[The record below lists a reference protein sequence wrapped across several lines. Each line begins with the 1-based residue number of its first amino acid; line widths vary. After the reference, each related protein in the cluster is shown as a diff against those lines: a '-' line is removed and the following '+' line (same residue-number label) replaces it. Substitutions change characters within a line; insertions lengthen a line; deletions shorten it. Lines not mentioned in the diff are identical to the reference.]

1 VATAE
6 PEPAAV
12 RRPHLRLKGLL
23 VRVRATGAIMLLAAA
38 ALADPAAPVTQEA
51 LPNAHE
57 LGTGSLP
64 GAIPPP
70 PELAGELR
78 AAWRRRPRDYRP
90 RTRHLNPDGTPRYTN
105 RLFLSSS
112 PYLLQH
118 AHNPVDW
125 YPWGDEAFDAAKRL
139 GRPVLLSVGYSTCHW
154 CHVMEEESFEDEE
167 IARFLN
173 EHYVAVK
180 VDREERP
187 DIDAVY
193 MSAVQAL
200 TGGGGWPMTVWLT
213 PDRQPFY
220 GGTYFPARDGERG
233 SRTGL
238 LTLLRK
244 LDAVYREQPGAVGE
258 ASASL
263 AEKIRASLAGPAAA
277 DDLPAPKVLHD
288 AAAFYRRNFDPHDG
302 GMRRAP
308 KFPSNLPVRFLLRYH
323 RRTGDPEVLN
333 MVTLTLERMAG
344 GGMYDQVGGGFH
356 RYSTD
361 AQWLVPHFE
370 KMLYDNA
377 LLAMAYLEAYQV
389 TGRADFA
396 RVVREILRYVERD
409 MTSPQGAF
417 YSATDA
423 DSLTP
428 TGRREEGYFF
438 TWTPSEL
445 EAVLGSER
453 ARIVAAY
460 YDVTPSGAF
469 EGRSILH
476 TPRSVDEVAQQLQLP
491 PETVRRTVEE
501 AKDVLYAARA
511 RRPPPLRDD
520 KILAAWN
527 GLMISAYAQAAL
539 VLGHERYAG
548 IAARAADFVL
558 SAMRKDG
565 RLLRSCK
572 DGMARHRAYLDDYAF
587 MIAGL
592 LDLYEATGDLRWLQ
606 QAMGLDD
613 VLAAHYEDR
622 TAGGFFMTSDDH
634 EVLLAREKPNSDG
647 AEPSGNSVQAVNL
660 LRLHELTT
668 DDRYRRRAEH
678 TLRAFGETLRRAPA
692 ALSDM
697 LLAVDYQLDAPKEIV
712 IVTPAT
718 RADAEPL
725 VAELR
730 RAFVPNRALI
740 VVGEGPPLAAQAATI
755 PLLDGKTARGG
766 RPTAYVCKRRVCAL
780 PTAQPEVFAQQLRT
794 VEPLAAIPPP

>member
-1 VATAE
+1 MSIERVSEA
-6 PEPAAV
+6 PVPD
-12 RRPHLRLKGLL
+12 
-23 VRVRATGAIMLLAAA
+23 RVRHWPLRGIAAA
-38 ALADPAAPVTQEA
+38 TVAVLAQAAIAETLPRSLPAAPAA
-51 LPNAHE
+51 LSNP
-57 LGTGSLP
+57 LP
-64 GAIPPP
+64 GAVPPP
-70 PELAGELR
+70 AELTEQLQ
-78 AAWRRRPRDYRP
+78 AAWRRRPADYRP
-90 RTRHLNPDGTPRYTN
+90 RTRHLNPDGSPQYTN
-105 RLFLSSS
+105 RLLLSSS

-118 AHNPVDW
+118 AHNPVNW
-125 YPWGDEAFDAAKRL
+125 YPWGDEAFETAKRL
-139 GRPVLLSVGYSTCHW
+139 RRPVLLSVGYSTCHW

-167 IARFLN
+167 IARYLN
-173 EHYVAVK
+173 EHYVAIK

-187 DIDAVY
+187 DVDAIY

-233 SRTGL
+233 SRVGF

-244 LDAVYREQPGAVGE
+244 VDATYHQQPDAVAE
-258 ASASL
+258 ASTSL
-263 AEKIRASLAGPAAA
+263 TARIRAGLAGPAAA
-277 DDLPAPKVLHD
+277 DELPTAGVLHD
-288 AAAFYRRNFDPHDG
+288 AAAYYRRNFDSQEG

-308 KFPSNLPVRFLLRYH
+308 KFPSNLPARFLLRYH
-323 RRTGDPEVLN
+323 RRTGDPEALN

-377 LLAMAYLEAYQV
+377 LLAMAYLDAYQV
-389 TGRADFA
+389 TGRAAFA

-428 TGRREEGYFF
+428 SGRREEGYFF

-445 EAVLGSER
+445 EAALGSKR

-460 YDVTPSGAF
+460 YDVTPSGNF

-476 TPRSVDEVAQQLQLP
+476 TPRTVDAVAKQLTVP
-491 PETVRRTVEE
+491 PEMVRQTVEE

-511 RRPPPLRDD
+511 RRPAPLRDN

-539 VLGHERYAG
+539 VLGDERYARV
-548 IAARAADFVL
+548 AARAADFVL
-558 SAMRKDG
+558 TAMRKDG
-565 RLLRSCK
+565 RLLRSYT
-572 DGMARHRAYLDDYAF
+572 DGAAHHRAYLDDYAF
-587 MIAGL
+587 MIAAL
-592 LDLYEATGDLRWLQ
+592 LDLYEATGEVRWLR
-606 QAMGLDD
+606 QATALDA
-613 VLAAHYEDR
+613 VLAARYEDR
-622 TAGGFFMTSDDH
+622 AAGGFFMTGDDH
-634 EVLLAREKPNSDG
+634 ETLLAREKPNSDG
-647 AEPSGNSVQAVNL
+647 AEPCGNSVQALNL

-668 DDRYRRRAEH
+668 DDRYRQRAER
-678 TLRAFGETLRRAPA
+678 TLRAFGATLRRAPA

-697 LLAVDYQLDAPKEIV
+697 LLAVDFQLDAPMEII
-712 IVTPAT
+712 IVSPGA
-718 RADAEPL
+718 RGDAEPL
-725 VAELR
+725 LAEVR
-730 RAFVPNRALI
+730 RTFVPNRVLA
-740 VVGEGPPLAAQAATI
+740 VVSEGPPLAAQAAI
-755 PLLDGKTARGG
+755 VPLLEGKTARGG
-766 RPTAYVCKRRVCAL
+766 KSTAYVCKRRVCAL
-780 PTAQPEVFAQQLRT
+780 PTSRPEVFAQQLRA
-794 VEPLAAIPPP
+794 VEPLAAAPAR